1 MASVT
6 VKRSVS
12 YSQFVKFRKILRS
25 RSLTVSLRNEYTQE
39 SYAEDEPEA
48 EGSTLR
54 GRYPGHRPT
63 SVFQKALL
71 TAGSAAMA
79 LYSPDRG
86 DMVATLGD
94 VTAEPALK
102 LIKQRMEQD
111 PVGRQILEEKPQITS
126 QTLSIDYLGSLGDK
140 TFGKEYWRF
149 LTKHGFSPDARLPV
163 HYVDEPDLVYVMSRY
178 RQCHDLFH
186 TVLGMK
192 PNMLGECVV
201 KWVEAIQL
209 GLPMCALGAMF
220 GPLRLGP
227 NHRQKYLDTYLPWA
241 IRNGQQG
248 KLLMNVYFEQEWERD
263 LSDLREELNI
273 EDPPE
278 DPYPEAKRNDV

>member
-1 MASVT
+1 
-6 VKRSVS
+6 
-12 YSQFVKFRKILRS
+12 
-25 RSLTVSLRNEYTQE
+25 
-39 SYAEDEPEA
+39 
-48 EGSTLR
+48 
-54 GRYPGHRPT
+54 
-63 SVFQKALL
+63 
-71 TAGSAAMA
+71 MA

-149 LTKHGFSPDARLPV
+149 LTKH
-163 HYVDEPDLVYVMSRY
+163 
-178 RQCHDLFH
+178 CHDLFH